1 MRVRHSCFR
10 DVLLGFSVVIH
21 KRGNKRCLRLLTLFL
36 SLSKSNLPKKFDSI
50 FFLVFFFTV
59 FVLVSLL
66 ENNLS
71 AGGDGFVEIVA

>member
-1 MRVRHSCFR
+1 MSRV
-10 DVLLGFSVVIH
+10 V
-21 KRGNKRCLRLLTLFL
+21 NTFL
-36 SLSKSNLPKKFDSI
+36 SLSKLNLPKKFDSI

>member
-1 MRVRHSCFR
+1 MSRV
-10 DVLLGFSVVIH
+10 V
-21 KRGNKRCLRLLTLFL
+21 NTFL
-36 SLSKSNLPKKFDSI
+36 SLSKLNLPKNFDSI
-50 FFLVFFFTV
+50 FCLVFFFTV

>member
-1 MRVRHSCFR
+1 MSRVVNTF
-10 DVLLGFSVVIH
+10 V
-21 KRGNKRCLRLLTLFL
+21 
-36 SLSKSNLPKKFDSI
+36 SLSKLNLPKKFDSI

-71 AGGDGFVEIVA
+71 AGGDGLVEIVA